1 MDMKIGELVSFHK
14 ENFFEGAVQ
23 LRWIEDRPSQAQS
36 AAEAFVFHGPRYHG
50 AGDAE
55 SEGIEGG
62 YRLKDS
68 ASFVRDLFNSLHAG
82 LRGED
87 VNPYWLVV
95 AGYGSG
101 KSHLALTCATLLA
114 NPQSSLSNKI
124 VEHISQADEGIG
136 QVVQNDLAQLEKPAL
151 VLTLDGMAGFHLG
164 NALSQAVLTQLSRY
178 GVDSGAIRA
187 LSPRFQSAE
196 QFVER
201 NFAFRSESFAKLL
214 HDKSQE
220 EICARLRENDE
231 AVYSEVDAIYT
242 EANGAPIPV
251 VGQESAQELINTLS
265 EIYCGPDGA
274 FSSVV
279 ILFDEFGRYLEY
291 VAEKPLL
298 AGDAA
303 LQQIFQG
310 VQDNSS
316 KIRFIGFIQYEL
328 KAYLKRFGSADL
340 RQLQRYITRFD
351 SAQKWYLSTNLETI
365 FAHMIG
371 KDQTA
376 ISQVWMD
383 TGADRLC
390 HETWQRMSNALPE
403 YSQFPV
409 WSDAERF
416 NRVIAQGC
424 WPLHPLA
431 TWFLT
436 RQRDVV
442 QSRSAMTF
450 INEMIER
457 VASEAASSEGRLRQV
472 SAAELILSSMLPEM
486 IAAEHQTGSTVAE
499 TLQLLLEKFSSHLS
513 DQQRQVLAGV
523 AVLEKMRV
531 GKQSQDNM
539 DRLLCEATAHT
550 LGSVSNALQ
559 ALSQDLGAIEWNRDL
574 GQYELIADAS
584 TRGQFQQWLRKQQDK
599 LTADAIR
606 DLFVRRGAADA
617 ELSDIATDFALQHD
631 ISTQEWRFEAQF
643 AHSHVL
649 EKIILRAFQEWEQG
663 ILPSD
668 AKGKVVYF
676 YIHPDEDISE
686 VENRI
691 DNIFAEQLKRSG
703 YQAAPIWVIGL
714 FDDDGNLA
722 GHIGR
727 LHLFDEQM
735 STEERE
741 RFRRFVPEE
750 IERSRLA
757 LKDGAQ
763 EAIKKRLFWIA
774 GFDDIPAGRLKHVGN
789 GIFSKVYPHVLPFP
803 FDGFATTAGGGAA
816 DCAQLT
822 RNLVAHQVD
831 GTWLQA
837 QPKRLQNRV
846 TSLLV
851 RGWKTL
857 ASNGKLTPPL
867 EPKIKAVFELLEKSH
882 QEDSRRTL
890 WDSYKQL
897 IAPPYG
903 MNAASAGLFLGLVV
917 GGISPPRRIE
927 LNGEMIASSDW
938 VNAAFPAQRG
948 KHFLEKALLEKSTL
962 RFLSEDAE
970 GRWRSLL
977 NRWEL
982 AQSYQDIVNIAQEAA
997 QAKKIDPLPESLEGT
1012 YLYLNDRALEI
1023 RLLLN
1028 EMKDKLEKW
1037 ELRVEKAEK
1046 NYSVGELLNIG
1057 TRVFKER
1064 KVMEDERCWPE
1075 ELIRGCDVLLAQ
1087 IQPMLSGLLNDW
1099 IPRQSCHSTVQVSD
1113 FRHQMERAVDS
1124 LNLLGFKQPGK
1135 ILQQQA
1141 QHSIAQVEARQKFA
1155 LTLDESEDY
1164 PRQPEP
1170 TESTTVRDLRDAI
1183 GKGDEIVKGLQSA
1196 HSVLSNDEINA
1207 RVKAIESR
1215 QNRLRKMLNH
1225 QTNTLGELFSI
1236 PLESEED
1243 LRRTLVKANR
1253 LRDIFVGTADENEIS
1268 DMVTVLERILANVAA
1283 WGESKTL
1290 NPERLGEL
1298 LNQQT
1303 QHQLEEL
1310 ISFLDDKEI
1319 EPAWDLQ
1326 AIYKSLVAERINTV
1340 RKRSSDWLSPRMHL
1354 VEELETL
1361 DLVHCADLEKELI
1374 AAPSYLS
1381 YDEQSKVANYLE
1393 DVRTRCAELTEELRL
1408 SKFEDWQQQFLS
1420 LEGIDNLTKYESER
1434 LLKSLNNPPVELT
1447 KSEQESLQS
1456 IEARLTS
1463 HIDQISMDDI
1473 LDRIEKLPM
1482 EMQRNLIQLL
1492 SERLSARELDTI

>member
-1 MDMKIGELVSFHK
+1 MVMKIGELVSFHK
-14 ENFFEGAVQ
+14 ESFFEGAVQ
-23 LRWIEDRPSQAQS
+23 LRWIEDRPSQAKS

-82 LRGED
+82 LRGEEI
-87 VNPYWLVV
+87 NPYWLVV

-136 QVVQNDLAQLEKPAL
+136 RVVQNGLAQLEKPVL
-151 VLTLDGMAGFHLG
+151 VLTLDGMSGFHLG
-164 NALSQAVLTQLSRY
+164 NALSQAVLAKLSSY
-178 GVDSGAIRA
+178 GADSGAIRA

-201 NFAFRSESFAKLL
+201 NYSFRSESFAKLL
-214 HDKSQE
+214 PDKSLE

-231 AVYSEVDAIYT
+231 AIYSEVDAIYT

-265 EIYCGPDGA
+265 EIYCGPDGT

-298 AGDAA
+298 AGDVA

-376 ISQVWMD
+376 LSQVWMD
-383 TGADRLC
+383 TGADHLC
-390 HETWQRMSNALPE
+390 HETWQRMSKALPE
-403 YSQFPV
+403 YNQFPV
-409 WSDAERF
+409 WSDSERF

-450 INEMIER
+450 INEMIEH

-531 GKQSQDNM
+531 GKQSQENM
-539 DRLLCEATAHT
+539 NRLLCEATAHT
-550 LGSVSNALQ
+550 LGSVSSALQ

-584 TRGQFQQWLRKQQDK
+584 TRGQFQQWLRKQQGK
-599 LTADAIR
+599 LNKDAIR

-617 ELSDIATDFALQHD
+617 DLSDIATDFALQHD

-649 EKIILRAFQEWEQG
+649 EKILPRAFQEWEQG
-663 ILPSD
+663 ILPLD

-676 YIHPDEDISE
+676 YIHPDEDLSE
-686 VENRI
+686 IGNRI
-691 DNIFAEQLKRSG
+691 DNIFAGLLKQIG
-703 YQAAPIWVIGL
+703 YQEAPIWVIGL
-714 FDDDGNLA
+714 SDDDGNLA
-722 GHIGR
+722 EHIGR
-727 LHLFDEQM
+727 LYLFDEQM
-735 STEERE
+735 SAEERE

-750 IERSRLA
+750 VERSRLT
-757 LKDGAQ
+757 LKDGTQ

-774 GFDDIPAGRLKHVGN
+774 GFEEIPVGRLKHVGN
-789 GIFSKVYPHVLPFP
+789 GIFSKVYPQVLPFP
-803 FDGFATTAGGGAA
+803 FDGFATAAGGGAA

-851 RGWKTL
+851 RGWKTF

-867 EPKIKAVFELLEKSH
+867 EPKVKAVFELLEQSH
-882 QEDSRRTL
+882 QEDLGRTL

-903 MNAASAGLFLGLVV
+903 MNAASAGLFLGLLV

-927 LNGEMIASSDW
+927 LKGEMIASSEW
-938 VNAAFPAQRG
+938 VNEAFPAQRG
-948 KHFLEKALLEKSTL
+948 KHFLEKSLLEKSTL

-970 GRWRSLL
+970 GRWRSFL

-982 AQSYQDIVNIAQEAA
+982 AQSYQDIIDIAQEAA
-997 QAKKIDPLPESLEGT
+997 QTKKVDPLPELLEGT
-1012 YLYLNDRALEI
+1012 YSYLNDRSIGILK
-1023 RLLLN
+1023 LLN
-1028 EMKDKLEKW
+1028 ETKDKLKNW

-1046 NYSVGELLNIG
+1046 HDSVVELLNAG
-1057 TRVFKER
+1057 AWVTKKRKE
-1064 KVMEDERCWPE
+1064 MEHEGCWPE
-1075 ELIRGCDVLLAQ
+1075 KLIHSCDVLLTQ
-1087 IQPMLSGLLNDW
+1087 IMPMLSGLLNDW

-1113 FRHQMERAVDS
+1113 FRNNMKRAVES
-1124 LNLLGFKQPGK
+1124 LDLLGFKEPAK
-1135 ILQQQA
+1135 ILEQQVY
-1141 QHSIAQVEARQKFA
+1141 HSIARVEARQKFV

-1183 GKGDEIVKGLQSA
+1183 SKGDELINGVQSA
-1196 HSVLSNDEINA
+1196 NSVLNNDEITA
-1207 RVKAIESR
+1207 RVKAIEGR
-1215 QNRLRKMLNH
+1215 QLRLRKMLKQ
-1225 QTNTLGELFSI
+1225 QTNALGDLFSVS
-1236 PLESEED
+1236 LESEEE

-1253 LRDIFVGTADENEIS
+1253 LRGIFVGTVDENEIS
-1268 DMVTVLERILANVAA
+1268 DLVAVLDRILANVAA
-1283 WGESKTL
+1283 WEVS
-1290 NPERLGEL
+1290 NAISPERLGEL

-1303 QHQLEEL
+1303 QRQLEEL
-1310 ISFLDDKEI
+1310 SVFLDDKEI
-1319 EPAWDLQ
+1319 EPAWDLH
-1326 AIYKSLVAERINTV
+1326 AVYSSLVAERIITAK
-1340 RKRSSDWLSPRMHL
+1340 KRSSDWLAPRMHL
-1354 VEELETL
+1354 VEGLNSL
-1361 DLVHCADLEKELI
+1361 DLAHCIDLEKEFI
-1374 AAPSYLS
+1374 SAPSYLS
-1381 YDEQSKVANYLE
+1381 NDEQSKVANYLE
-1393 DVRTRCAELTEELRL
+1393 NVKKRCSELTEDLRL
-1408 SKFEDWQQQFLS
+1408 SKVKVWQKQFIS
-1420 LEGIDNLTKYESER
+1420 LEAIDNPTKYEIER
-1434 LLKSLNNPPVELT
+1434 LLKALKNPPVELT
-1447 KSEQESLQS
+1447 KSEQVSVQS
-1456 IEARLTS
+1456 FETRLITR
-1463 HIDQISMDDI
+1463 IDQISVDDI
-1473 LDRIEKLPM
+1473 LYRIEKLPM
-1482 EMQRNLIQLL
+1482 GMQHQLLQIL
-1492 SERLSARELDTI
+1492 SERLSG

>member
-1 MDMKIGELVSFHK
+1 MVKKIGEVISFHK

-55 SEGIEGG
+55 SEGIVGG
-62 YRLKDS
+62 YPLTDS
-68 ASFVRDLFNSLHAG
+68 ASFVSDLLESLHVG

-101 KSHLALTCATLLA
+101 KSHLALTCATLLS

-136 QVVQNDLAQLEKPAL
+136 QVVQNDLAQLEKPVL

-214 HDKSQE
+214 PGKSQE

-376 ISQVWMD
+376 LSQVWMD

-390 HETWQRMSNALPE
+390 HETWQKMSNALPE

-409 WSDAERF
+409 WSDSERF
-416 NRVIAQGC
+416 NQVIAQGC

-457 VASEAASSEGRLRQV
+457 VSSEDVSSEGRLRQI
-472 SAAELILSSMLPEM
+472 SAAELILSSVLPEM

-513 DQQRQVLAGV
+513 VHQRQVLAGV
-523 AVLEKMRV
+523 AVLEKMRI
-531 GKQSQDNM
+531 GKQSQENM
-539 DRLLCEATAHT
+539 DRLLCEATALT
-550 LGSVSNALQ
+550 LGRVSEALKT
-559 ALSQDLGAIEWNRDL
+559 LSQDLGAIEWNRDL

-584 TRGQFQQWLRKQQDK
+584 TRGQFQQWLRKQQGC
-599 LTADAIR
+599 LSADAIR

-617 ELSDIATDFALQHD
+617 ELGDIATDFALQHD
-631 ISTQEWRFEAQF
+631 ISTQDWHFEAQF
-643 AHSHVL
+643 AHSHIL
-649 EKIILRAFQEWEQG
+649 EKVLSRVFQEWEQA

-668 AKGKVVYF
+668 AKGKVVYV
-676 YIHPDEDISE
+676 YIHADEDISE
-686 VENRI
+686 IESQIESIFSAELKRI
-691 DNIFAEQLKRSG
+691 D
-703 YQAAPIWVIGL
+703 YQFAPIWVIGL
-714 FDDDGNLA
+714 SDNDGSL
-722 GHIGR
+722 GEHIGR
-727 LHLFDEQM
+727 LHLFDERM
-735 STEERE
+735 TAEERE

-750 IERSRLA
+750 TGRSRLA
-757 LKDGAQ
+757 LKDCAQ

-774 GFDDIPAGRLKHVGN
+774 GFQDIPAGRLKQIGN
-789 GIFSKVYPHVLPFP
+789 EIFSTVYPQVPPFP
-803 FDGFATTAGGGAA
+803 FDGFATSAGGGAA
-816 DCAQLT
+816 DCAQLI

-831 GTWLQA
+831 GIWLQA

-846 TSLLV
+846 SSLLV
-851 RGWKTL
+851 HSWKAFHT
-857 ASNGKLTPPL
+857 NGKLTSPT
-867 EPKIKAVFELLEKSH
+867 EPGLKAIFALLEKNH
-882 QEDSRRTL
+882 QEYPKRTL
-890 WDSYKQL
+890 WDSFKQL

-903 MNAASAGLFLGLVV
+903 MNAASAGLLLGLVI
-917 GGISPPRRIE
+917 GGITPPRRIE
-927 LNGEMIASSDW
+927 RNGEMIASSDW
-938 VNAAFPAQRG
+938 INAAFPAQKG
-948 KHFLEKALLEKSTL
+948 KHFLEKTLLEKSTL
-962 RFLSEDAE
+962 RFLSEDSE
-970 GRWRSLL
+970 SRWRSLL

-982 AQSYQDIVNIAQEAA
+982 AQSYQDIVDIAQEAA
-997 QAKKIDPLPESLEGT
+997 QTKKIDPLPESLEGT

-1028 EMKDKLEKW
+1028 ETKDKLEKW

-1046 NYSVGELLNIG
+1046 NDSVGELLNIG

-1064 KVMEDERCWPE
+1064 KVMVDQGCWPE
-1075 ELIRGCDVLLAQ
+1075 ELIHSCDVLLAQ

-1113 FRHQMERAVDS
+1113 FRYQMERAVES
-1124 LNLLGFKQPGK
+1124 LDILGFRQPAK
-1135 ILQQQA
+1135 MLQQQA
-1141 QHSIAQVEARQKFA
+1141 QHSIAQVEARQRFA

-1164 PRQPEP
+1164 TRQPEP

-1183 GKGDEIVKGLQSA
+1183 SKGDELVNGVQIA
-1196 HSVLSNDEINA
+1196 HSVLSSDEINA
-1207 RVKAIESR
+1207 RVKAIENR
-1215 QNRLRKMLNH
+1215 QNRLRKMLKQ
-1225 QTNTLGELFSI
+1225 QTNALGDLFSL

-1283 WGESKTL
+1283 WGESNTL

-1298 LNQQT
+1298 LNQQR
-1303 QHQLEEL
+1303 QRQLEEL
-1310 ISFLDDKEI
+1310 SSLLDDKEI

-1326 AIYKSLVAERINTV
+1326 AIYNSLVTERINRA
-1340 RKRSSDWLSPRMHL
+1340 RKRSSDWLSSRMQL
-1354 VEELETL
+1354 IDELNLL
-1361 DLVHCADLEKELI
+1361 DLVHCVNLEKELI
-1374 AAPSYLS
+1374 EAPGYLS
-1381 YDEQSKVANYLE
+1381 NDDQSKVDNYLVA
-1393 DVRTRCAELTEELRL
+1393 VRKRCADLTEKIRL
-1408 SKFEDWQQQFLS
+1408 SKFEAWRKQFQS
-1420 LEGIDNLTKYESER
+1420 LEKIDNLTKYDTEQ
-1434 LLKSLNNPPVELT
+1434 LLKALNNPPVELT
-1447 KSEQESLQS
+1447 KEEKESLQS
-1456 IEARLTS
+1456 IEAKLTT
-1463 HIDQISMDDI
+1463 HIDQISMDEI
-1473 LDRIEKLPM
+1473 IGRIEKWPLT
-1482 EMQRNLIQLL
+1482 MQRQLIQIL
-1492 SERLSARELDTI
+1492 SDRLT